1 MKCVRRSETIRVHN
15 VSFER
20 VVKKKTQWCWKESHA
35 EVFEDVV
42 KTLIIY
48 SPQILTP
55 CNLELLIE
63 IYDLAYVI
71 Q

>member
-1 MKCVRRSETIRVHN
+1 MKSVRHGQLLETIRVHN
-15 VSFER
+15 V
-20 VVKKKTQWCWKESHA
+20 TQWCWKENHA
-35 EVFEDVV
+35 KVFEDVV

-63 IYDLAYVI
+63 IH
-71 Q
+71 